1 MEENLLFDAIERYRN
16 GQMDDNEKLF
26 FEEMKKNNSEIDEV
40 AAEHSFFLAELE
52 RMSEQKKLRHN
63 LNEVESKLINEG
75 VISGSKAKG
84 KAKIV
89 YLWNRY
95 RRTVAVAAAIAG
107 IVSLSTAT
115 VISKYTE
122 NKKVAVITPLVDH
135 KLNQFEYKLNEIEH
149 KLNDATS
156 TNLPSKP
163 KFEANF
169 RATGFLVDGKGY
181 LITNAHVVQNA
192 KNLIVENKKGDQ
204 YYAEQIYSN
213 SVTDLAILKITDSSF
228 NKVSDLPYTFT
239 KTGAE
244 LAEPIF
250 TLGYPREEVVY
261 GEGYLSAKSGY
272 YGDTTSYQIS
282 ISVNPGNSGGPVID
296 KNGEVIGIISSKE
309 TNADGVV
316 FAIKSKNIYAAL
328 KEIKKDKDI
337 TIKTPTVNTL
347 KGLDRVKQIKKLED
361 FVYKVKGN

>member
-26 FEEMKKNNSEIDEV
+26 FEELKKNNPEIDQV
-40 AAEHSFFLAELE
+40 VAEHSFFLAELE

-63 LNEVESKLINEG
+63 LNEVESKLVSEG
-75 VISGSKAKG
+75 VISGSNGKS

-95 RRTVAVAAAIAG
+95 RRTIAVAAAIAG

-115 VISKYTE
+115 VISKYSE
-122 NKKVAVITPLVDH
+122 NKKVSVITPLVDH
-135 KLNQFEYKLNEIEH
+135 KLNQFEYKLNQIEH
-149 KLNDATS
+149 KLNDAAT
-156 TNLPSKP
+156 TQFPSRP

-169 RATGFLVDGKGY
+169 RATGFLLDGKGY

-192 KNLIVENKKGDQ
+192 KNLIVENKKGEQ
-204 YYAEQIYSN
+204 FYAEQIYSN

-228 NKVSDLPYTFT
+228 QKVSDLPYTFT
-239 KTGAE
+239 RSGAE

-296 KNGEVIGIISSKE
+296 QNGEVIGIISSKE

-316 FAIKSKNIYAAL
+316 FAIKSKNIYSAL
-328 KEIKKDKDI
+328 KEIKNERDI